1 MHPMAE
7 HRDRRHGD
15 ERDTR
20 TRVVMDGQG
29 TEWMVHEVET
39 PQPWARAAHC
49 LIFSS
54 ASVVR
59 RVWHYPGDWTALP
72 SRDLLRLVED
82 AGPV

>member
-1 MHPMAE
+1 
-7 HRDRRHGD
+7 
-15 ERDTR
+15 
-20 TRVVMDGQG
+20 
-29 TEWMVHEVET
+29 MVHEVET